1 MEVIMRATVA
11 FSITLISFVLFA
23 LIPACGDEGC
33 KEGEIDCDGTCI
45 AAIEPTAEAIAE
57 HVFGKSC
64 AQSVCHSGNSP
75 QEGLSLSDLGEV
87 QAAIGTASAQKPE
100 VMLIVAGDAANSY
113 IVNKMRGQNMSLVSS
128 TGKAAGLMPP
138 NSPLCEPKIK
148 AVEDWINAGAN

>member
-1 MEVIMRATVA
+1 MRVTVA
-11 FSITLISFVLFA
+11 FCITLISFALFA
-23 LIPACGDEGC
+23 LIPACGDDGC

-45 AAIEPTAEAIAE
+45 SAIEPTAEAVAE

-64 AQSVCHSGNSP
+64 AQTVCHSGYSA
-75 QEGLSLSDLGEV
+75 QEGLSLTEV
-87 QAAIGTASAQKPE
+87 EEVKAAIGKASAQKPE

-113 IVNKMRGQNMSLVSS
+113 IVNKMRGENMSAVSS
-128 TGKAAGLMPP
+128 TNKAAGIMPP